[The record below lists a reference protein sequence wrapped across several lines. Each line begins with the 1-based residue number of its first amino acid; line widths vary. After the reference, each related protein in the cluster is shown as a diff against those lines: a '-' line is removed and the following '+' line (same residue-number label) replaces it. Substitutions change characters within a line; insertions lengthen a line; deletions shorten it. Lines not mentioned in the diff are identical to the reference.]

1 MGNGFEVRIKN
12 MLPQNKLPLSET
24 RKPAKFYHVVFVI
37 YVEKGVIENLIY
49 IYKIPKKI
57 LPYLNLD
64 FKPLLLIVYDG
75 LALCL

>member
-1 MGNGFEVRIKN
+1 
-12 MLPQNKLPLSET
+12 MLPQNKLPSSET
-24 RKPAKFYHVVFVI
+24 RKSAKFYDVVFVI

-49 IYKIPKKI
+49 IYKIPKTI

-64 FKPLLLIVYDG
+64 YKPLRLIVYDG